1 MSEFV
6 LELKGITK
14 IFPGIKA
21 LNNVEFRLKK
31 GEIHALMGENGA
43 GKSTFIKVITGVHQ
57 PEEGEIF
64 INGKKVYIKNPKDA
78 QNLSIA
84 AIYQHG
90 TAYPHLTVT
99 ENIFIGHEK
108 MTKVGTVDWRAMH
121 KEAEVLL
128 NKIGSKIDPKATMGN
143 LTVAEQ
149 QIVEIAKAIS
159 INAKILIMDE
169 PTAALS
175 KRECEQLYTIT
186 EKLRDE
192 GCSVIFISHRFED
205 MYRLATRV
213 TVFRDSEYIG
223 TWNVDEISNEV
234 LISKM
239 VGREIKD
246 IYPKIPVKR
255 GKEILRVEHLSKTG
269 FYKDI
274 SFSVHEGEILAIT
287 GLVGAGRTEVCQGI
301 VGIDVPDSGN
311 IWIYGKRVKINHP
324 MKAIEEGIGY
334 LPEDRQKQGLILD
347 WSLSE
352 NVTLSSLK
360 NFVKGTIIQKKE
372 ERKKSKELLER
383 VKTKA
388 LSVFDKVKNLSGGN
402 QQKVLFAKVLNLDL
416 KVIIL
421 DEPTKGVDVGAK
433 AQIYEIMS
441 LLAKEGFG
449 VIMVSSEMPEVLG
462 MADRIAVMKEGR
474 ISKIFDDV
482 KGLTQET
489 ILEYALDV

>member
-64 INGKKVYIKNPKDA
+64 INGQKVNIKNPKDA

-108 MTKVGTVDWRAMH
+108 MTKFNTVDWKAMH
-121 KEAEVLL
+121 REAKVLL
-128 NKIGSKIDPKATMGN
+128 EKIGSKIDPKAIMGN

-149 QIVEIAKAIS
+149 QIVEIAKAVS

-175 KRECEQLYTIT
+175 KRECEQLYLIA

-192 GCSVIFISHRFED
+192 GCSIIFISHRFED
-205 MYRLATRV
+205 MYRLASKV

-223 TWNVDEISNEV
+223 TWDVNGISNEV

-246 IYPKIPVKR
+246 IYPKFQTKR

-269 FYKDI
+269 FYKDV

-287 GLVGAGRTEVCQGI
+287 GLVGAGRSEVCQGI
-301 VGIDVPDSGN
+301 MGIDEPDSGK
-311 IWIYGKRVKINHP
+311 IWIYGKPVRINHP
-324 MKAIEEGIGY
+324 EKAMEEGIGY

-347 WSLSE
+347 WSLAE
-352 NVTLSSLK
+352 NVTLSSLDE
-360 NFVKGTIIQKKE
+360 FIRGTVIRRDE
-372 ERKKSKELLER
+372 ERKKSKKLLEE

-388 LSVFDKVKNLSGGN
+388 LTVFDKAKNLSGGN

-441 LLAKEGFG
+441 RLAKEGFG

-462 MADRIAVMKEGR
+462 MADRVAVMKEGR